1 MEDVDCDDGSRKLT
15 DTPARGLASIEERD
29 RIRYDISR
37 YGNEADEIGNE
48 RRRVSE
54 ATEPSGAKP
63 ADGTVDP
70 IRVVARGDKFQEVV
84 RDWLTSDRNALV
96 VGPDQ
101 EPQNEVSKG
110 TAAPTQDITLAEVAA
125 QLYEERRLRDV
136 CFREVDIFGEPAWD
150 ILLDVAFAE
159 ARGEKL
165 SVSKV
170 CIGSCVP
177 VSTANRWINILQSR
191 NLVYKVGDTGDPLE
205 TFVRLTEQGHE
216 NTKRYLASVR
226 TLRHGRPAT

>member
-1 MEDVDCDDGSRKLT
+1 M
-15 DTPARGLASIEERD
+15 
-29 RIRYDISR
+29 
-37 YGNEADEIGNE
+37 
-48 RRRVSE
+48 SE
-54 ATEPSGAKP
+54 VTKPNGAKP
-63 ADGTVDP
+63 TDGSGDP

-84 RDWLTSDRNALV
+84 RDWLASDRNALV
-96 VGPDQ
+96 LDPDQ
-101 EPQNEVSKG
+101 EPRQKVSEGKV
-110 TAAPTQDITLAEVAA
+110 THNPDITLAEVAA

-136 CFREVDIFGEPAWD
+136 CFSEVDIFGEPAWD

-159 ARGEKL
+159 AMGENL

-177 VSTANRWINILQSR
+177 VSTAMRWINILQSR

-226 TLRHGRPAT
+226 TLRHHRPAM